1 MSVNNG
7 SVARLI
13 DFGPGAE
20 SPLHRSVSLDYAIV
34 IEGVFKLLLD
44 SGEERILRPGD
55 TTVQR
60 ATAHQWVNVTGNG
73 LLPGRLLFVL
83 LDVNDVYVGGK
94 KMEGYL
100 GTITKDYIGR

>member
-1 MSVNNG
+1 MTVHNG

-44 SGEERILRPGD
+44 SGEERIMRPGD
-55 TTVQR
+55 TAVNR
-60 ATAHQWVNVTGNG
+60 AAAHQWANITGNG
-73 LLPGRLLFVL
+73 LLPGRILFVL
-83 LDVNDVYVGGK
+83 LDANDVNIGGK
-94 KMEGYL
+94 KVEGFL
-100 GTITKDYIGR
+100 GSITKDYEGR

>member
-1 MSVNNG
+1 MTVPNG

-20 SPLHRSVSLDYAIV
+20 SPLHRSVSLDYAVV

-44 SGEERILRPGD
+44 SGESRILRPGD

-60 ATAHQWVNVTGNG
+60 ATAHQWINVTGNG
-73 LLPGRLLFVL
+73 LLPGRILFVL
-83 LDVNDVYVGGK
+83 IDANDVHVGGK
-94 KMEGYL
+94 KMEGFL
-100 GTITKDYIGR
+100 GSITKDYIGR